1 MISVLYVDD
10 DPALL
15 EIGHRF
21 LERSGDWGVR
31 TLTSAQEAL
40 DSPDLAT
47 YDAIISDYQMPG
59 MNGIEFLKIVRERFG
74 NIPFII
80 FTGRGREEVVIEAI
94 NNGAD
99 FYVQKGGDPTA
110 QFADLTHKIRQAV
123 DRRRTQDEL
132 RAAYEKITASE
143 EELRENYDELSKS
156 QDALRESE
164 ERYRAVFE
172 NTGTA
177 TVIIEPDRTISLAN
191 SRFEDL
197 SGFSAAEIEGKKS
210 WHEFVVPEDLPW
222 MDNQH
227 QLRREDPG
235 TALTRYEFRFRPRSG
250 EVRDILLVVGL
261 IPGTQKSVASLMDI
275 TERKRA
281 EKAATESNRRFAQVA
296 DTAGEWIWEVD
307 ADGRYT
313 YCSPVVEKILGYKP
327 EEIVGAYFYEYFEPG
342 TREELKKAA
351 FDIFKEKK
359 EVRHFFNPNL
369 HKDGHI
375 VMLESSGS
383 PVLDDDG
390 TLLGYRGADL
400 DVTGRMQTEKAL
412 KESRERYRLMLMNAK
427 DGIMVNEFTG
437 KGPGNFVEVN
447 DAACRILEMTR
458 DELRNV
464 SLVDLDTKET
474 KERAP
479 GFIAELAKN
488 RHAIFQIQY
497 RPKTGGEKT
506 LDISVSIFMLNDRPT
521 MFSIVRDITGLVST
535 ERALHESEEKFR
547 GLVETSPD
555 MIWEIDLEGRF
566 RYISPTVETI
576 MGYAPEELTGKMIT
590 TLVAEQ
596 GKALALRELE
606 DHLASGQ
613 MGVRF
618 EIPARHRDGHDMTV
632 EIRSSLVTGRDGRL
646 TGLMGVARDITDR
659 RKAEDA
665 VRRANRQLT
674 LLGSI
679 TRHDALNKITAILGY
694 LRIVSMKC
702 SDTVAKEYLNKADS
716 SVIAL
721 RSLIEFTR
729 IYQDLGSHEPLWV
742 ELDAV
747 MPRSQVPETV
757 TFAADVRGIHVYA
770 DAMLGKVFAN
780 FLDNAIRHGEHV
792 TGIRVSSRQEGT
804 DLIVVWEDNGIGIA
818 PADKERIFS
827 RGYGKNTGIGLFLV
841 REILGLTGIAIRET
855 GVYGSGARFELVIP
869 EGAYR
874 LAGAPRG

>member
-21 LERSGDWGVR
+21 LERSGYFGVR

-59 MNGIEFLKIVRERFG
+59 MNGIEFLKTVRERFG
-74 NIPFII
+74 DLPFII

-110 QFADLTHKIRQAV
+110 QFADLAHKIRQAV
-123 DRRRTQDEL
+123 TRRRTQDEL

-143 EELRENYDELSKS
+143 EELREKFDELTKS

-177 TVIIEPDRTISLAN
+177 TVIIEPDSTISLAN

-197 SGFSAAEIEGKKS
+197 SGFLAAEIEGKKS
-210 WHEFVVPEDLPW
+210 WHEFVVPEDLSW
-222 MDNQH
+222 MDSQH
-227 QLRREDPG
+227 RLRRESPK
-235 TALTRYEFRFRPRSG
+235 TALTRYEFRFRTRYG
-250 EVRDILLVVGL
+250 AIRDILLAVGM
-261 IPGTQKSVASLMDI
+261 IPGTQKSVASLLDI
-275 TERKRA
+275 TERKQADDLVRES
-281 EKAATESNRRFAQVA
+281 EKKFSLLFKS
-296 DTAGEWIWEVD
+296 
-307 ADGRYT
+307 
-313 YCSPVVEKILGYKP
+313 SPVALTLVSATDGKFVDVNDAFVTNAGYSR
-327 EEIVGAYFYEYFEPG
+327 G
-342 TREELKKAA
+342 
-351 FDIFKEKK
+351 
-359 EVRHFFNPNL
+359 EVIG
-369 HKDGHI
+369 K
-375 VMLESSGS
+375 
-383 PVLDDDG
+383 
-390 TLLGYRGADL
+390 TAADL
-400 DVTGRMQTEKAL
+400 GIIADPEGHAQIVAALQDQQIVPGRELLCRIKSGEIRTCRFFSSVVMMDEKPYVLSTIEDVTERRRMEQAL
-412 KESRERYRLMLMNAK
+412 DQSRERYRLMLMNAK
-427 DGIMVNEFTG
+427 DGIMVNEFTA
-437 KGPGNFVEVN
+437 KGPGKFIEVN
-447 DAACRILEMTR
+447 DTACRILGMTR
-458 DELRNV
+458 EEVRDLT
-464 SLVDLDTKET
+464 LADLDTEEMKQ
-474 KERAP
+474 RAP
-479 GFIAELAKN
+479 GLVAELGKN
-488 RHAIFQIQY
+488 RHAIFPLLY
-497 RPKTGGEKT
+497 RTKTGEEKN
-506 LDISVSIFMLNDRPT
+506 LDISVSIFTLDDRPT
-521 MFSIVRDITGLVST
+521 MFSIVRDITGLVAT
-535 ERALHESEEKFR
+535 EQALHESEEKFR
-547 GLVETSPD
+547 SLVETSPD

-576 MGYAPEELTGKMIT
+576 MGYAPEELTGKMVT
-590 TLVAEQ
+590 ELVAEQ

-613 MGVRF
+613 MSVPF
-618 EIPARHRDGHDMTV
+618 EIPARHRDGHDMTI

-646 TGLMGVARDITDR
+646 TGFMGVARDITDR

-674 LLGSI
+674 LLGSV
-679 TRHDALNKITAILGY
+679 TRHDALNKITTVLGY

-702 SDTVAKEYLNKADS
+702 SDTEAKDFLKKAES
-716 SVIAL
+716 SVTAL

-742 ELDAV
+742 ELDAI

-757 TFAADVRGIHVYA
+757 TFGADVRGIHVYA
-770 DAMLGKVFAN
+770 DAMLGNVFAN

-855 GVYGSGARFELVIP
+855 GVFGGGARFELVIP

-874 LAGAPRG
+874 LAGAP